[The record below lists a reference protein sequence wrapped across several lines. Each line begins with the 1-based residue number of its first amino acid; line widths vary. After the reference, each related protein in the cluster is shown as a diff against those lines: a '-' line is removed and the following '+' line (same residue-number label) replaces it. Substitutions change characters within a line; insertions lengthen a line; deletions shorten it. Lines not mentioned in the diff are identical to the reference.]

1 MKRAD
6 IDNETKIA
14 EKLKF
19 WEEQDQINNE
29 VIPRVI
35 KNHEMITD
43 LTFQFEKK
51 LKLIASLQDD
61 IEKLHG
67 NINDLTEFKS
77 QTDIRINYLNK
88 EVSEYE
94 KLKTTVYTQEKKIE
108 EMKKTLIEKEQSPQ
122 FPEKRAFNFLISI
135 GVLFA
140 IALSIIRIYF

>member
-61 IEKLHG
+61 VEELRGK
-67 NINDLTEFKS
+67 INDLTEFNS
-77 QTDIRINYLNK
+77 PTDITINHIYK
-88 EVSEYE
+88 EVSKYE
-94 KLKTTVYTQEKKIE
+94 KLKTTVYKQEEQIE
-108 EMKKTLIEKEQSPQ
+108 EIKKTLIEKEQSHQ
-122 FPEKRAFNFLISI
+122 VAEKRAFNFLLSI

-140 IALSIIRIYF
+140 IALSIIGIYF

>member
-1 MKRAD
+1 MKRTD

-94 KLKTTVYTQEKKIE
+94 KLKTTVYKQEKQIE
-108 EMKKTLIEKEQSPQ
+108 EMKKTLIEKEQSPRVT
-122 FPEKRAFNFLISI
+122 EKRAFNFLISI

-140 IALSIIRIYF
+140 IALSIIGIYF